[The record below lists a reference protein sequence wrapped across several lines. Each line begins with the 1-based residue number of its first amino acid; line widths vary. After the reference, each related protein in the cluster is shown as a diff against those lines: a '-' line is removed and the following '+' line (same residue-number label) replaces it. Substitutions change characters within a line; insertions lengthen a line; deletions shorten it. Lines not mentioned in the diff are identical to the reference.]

1 MSFNQHTFHI
11 PVMGL
16 GYTIDTPVKVA
27 HLGISSVISIV
38 DDFLM
43 EKMREFYSIK
53 LGLPFKEITTK
64 VEDFRAKRITAYLNL
79 IDKIVSEKYEELI
92 ENFHKMESELEKYLE
107 SLPNAKTIREKFND
121 VLHNTSFAE
130 VKNWL
135 RTNLTPG
142 SIDVNIMT
150 KLDKVN
156 YDKNKDALPSE
167 YNDAHAALRGFANS
181 TLTSSLVL
189 SAGMNPRLYSYIEN
203 FTDFYPDENGNFR
216 KKITLKVSDYRS
228 ALIQGRFLAKKGIW
242 VSEYRIES
250 GLNCGGHAFA
260 TQGYLLGPILD
271 EFKEKRQ
278 ELLEQTFSVYQ
289 KGLEGKGRPEL
300 KRIPE
305 MKITAQGGVGTN
317 EEHEF
322 LLNEYKL
329 DRIGWGSP
337 FMLVPEV
344 CNIDKDSIQLLKN
357 AGEKDVYLSDASPLG
372 VHFNNVRGSSQQI
385 QIKNYL
391 KEDKRGFPCTKRYLV
406 FNTEY
411 TDRPICT
418 ASRQFQKK
426 KINEIK
432 TSQLSEKDK
441 QRQIDL
447 LTQKECLCE
456 GLTNSAYLSHDITP
470 DFARYG
476 VSICPGPNIA
486 YFNKIVTL
494 KEMISHIY
502 GTNNLL
508 SGIKR
513 PNLFLKEL
521 KMYIDYLEDKLNDL
535 KGSDDAKQFSYYKTF
550 RKNLEDGITYYHDL
564 FKKYEHKMAE
574 MKKDIFTELNNFSKK
589 LESLKV

>member
-1 MSFNQHTFHI
+1 
-11 PVMGL
+11 MGL

>member
-289 KGLEGKGRPEL
+289 KGLEGKGRQEL

-432 TSQLSEKDK
+432 TSQLSEEDK

-550 RKNLEDGITYYHDL
+550 RKNLEDGIAYYHDL

-589 LESLKV
+589 LETLKI

>member
-289 KGLEGKGRPEL
+289 KGLEGKGRQEL

-432 TSQLSEKDK
+432 TSQLSEEDK

-486 YFNKIVTL
+486 YFNKIITL

-550 RKNLEDGITYYHDL
+550 RKNLEDGIAYYHDL

-589 LESLKV
+589 LETLKI